1 MPFRFFLIVI
11 LFPILGFSQSVT
23 VGSGSFGGTNVYG
36 PMHSTNNYDTAFSR
50 HAYIYPASVLSGLK
64 HGDTISTLEFYAEA
78 DLPMTGSPNFKIY
91 LKMVNNDTFPAT
103 NINWTNESK
112 SSGMILVYDANPVSI
127 MDGSNGFK
135 NFIFN
140 VNKFKFDTTAGRN
153 LEVLF
158 SYSQTTKQ
166 PSSTNWVYE
175 SNFTVS
181 AFRSRNEGKF
191 IYGSGK
197 FSDTTRYSDIR
208 KPYIRINFPRYKNN
222 LNLIMTYC
230 LGKVPLLAGVNDS
243 IKVLLGNHGKEK
255 VTNAKLYLQIA
266 GANKHIDSIS
276 ITNIKPW
283 IDQIYSFSNFK
294 PDSSG
299 TDNIFIS
306 LSKDDFNNDNYD
318 TLKREINYNVFSHA
332 DPFKGNAGGIGFS
345 GSTGDF
351 VAKFFADTGVY
362 INQVSVDFSG
372 SGRGFR
378 VGIWDDDAT
387 GGFPGKVLFMSDSF
401 TSKGG
406 TYILPVLPR
415 VKISGGFYVGIRQN
429 TTSNVAFSFQDE
441 DPIRPGAFYFTSPMG
456 NTDWTPFSPGFP
468 YKFNIQPRIQV
479 ANDVAPLTII
489 FPSANQDIEYSVKDS
504 IGPRATIVNYGFK
517 DQTTAFEVEC
527 EIINA
532 FSIVEYKSTKKITL
546 NAGQTK
552 TVYFDTAYQLYNLG
566 DHKIRVTTK
575 LASDNIIDNN
585 SLEHQ
590 FKISVKNDIGADFMY
605 MPDEGTLFEYKK
617 DTITP
622 TVRIVNY
629 GTIDKNNF
637 KVTFRIRDG
646 NSIIHTE
653 SFTKSLAGGK
663 QQIITFSKYVP
674 VTIGNYIAECFTTL
688 KDSIPFND
696 TVRHNVVFQKSND
709 VSPKKILIP
718 LPTVIYTMGGFFFP
732 KLTVIN
738 YGSKTQDT
746 AFKVQ
751 MYVYDTKGKQF
762 FYDSLFTTLGG
773 FSETDVTFKRM
784 NIPNTFGK
792 YKVFFKTALV
802 GDQEPNN
809 DTLTGFFTVIPNRDI
824 GVTKLLV
831 PALDSIMSAELLP
844 FKPSVK
850 IKNYGSLTLTNPGPT
865 IIKIY
870 KNAALV
876 YQDSIFATGNISY
889 NSIFNLTFNKNF
901 TNTALGDYTILS
913 YTRLIGD
920 LIPANDT
927 LKSKFRITRNHDLA
941 IDTISNFNN
950 GQIFTYDKSYFLP
963 QLLVKNYGSKAYPQT
978 YKVQLDLYKNQNLFK
993 SIIRSFDSLAKSAT
1007 NSWFQD
1013 SLINLKQT
1021 GDFKLCAKIIASLD
1035 QNNVNDSFCWNF
1047 SIVKP
1052 NDLAV
1057 DSIIFPDKY
1066 NYCYNNITYQPRFK
1080 ATNLGSSPIVNTLVQ
1095 FRIYQTTNVYWE
1107 STRFINLVPSESVWI
1122 KLDSTLRFDF
1132 TGVTWA
1138 RAVGNLFNDNDKAND
1153 TLIRVF
1159 NVASESDV
1167 KPFKKS
1173 KVAIYPNP
1181 TTGQLVITFNE
1192 NAKQQLSI
1200 WNTAGQKVY
1209 ETTYKSDYNIL
1220 KLDLKEQMGLTKG
1233 IYFIRLQNSTDN
1245 QLFKLVL
1252 Y

>member
-1 MPFRFFLIVI
+1 MPSRFFLIVL

-23 VGSGSFGGTNVYG
+23 IGSGSYGGTNVYG
-36 PMHSTNNYDTAFSR
+36 PMLSTSNYDTAFSR
-50 HAYIYPASVLSGLK
+50 HAYIYPASVLTGLK

-78 DLPMTGSPNFKIY
+78 DLPMTGNPNFKIY
-91 LKMVNNDTFPAT
+91 LKMVKNDTFPAT
-103 NINWTNESK
+103 NINWTKESK
-112 SSGMILVYDANPVSI
+112 SSGMVLVYDANPISI
-127 MDGSNGFK
+127 MDGNTGFK

-140 VNKFKFDTTAGRN
+140 VNKFKFDTTNGSN

-158 SYSQTTKQ
+158 SYNQSARQ

-175 SNFTVS
+175 NNYTVS
-181 AFRSRNEGKF
+181 AFKSRNEGKF
-191 IYGSGK
+191 TYGNGK
-197 FSDTTRYSDIR
+197 FSDTTRYSDVR
-208 KPYIRINFPRYKNN
+208 KPYVRINFPRYRNN
-222 LNLIMTYC
+222 LDLIITYC
-230 LGKVPLLAGVNDS
+230 LGKVPLLAGVKDS
-243 IKVLLGNHGKEK
+243 IKVLLGNHGKNE
-255 VTNAKLYLQIA
+255 VTKAKLYLEIT
-266 GANKHIDSIS
+266 GANKHKDSIS

-283 IDQIYSFSNFK
+283 VDKIYAFSNFK

-306 LSKDDFNNDNYD
+306 LSKDDFNGDNYD
-318 TLKREINYNVFSHA
+318 TLKREINYNVFSHV

-351 VAKFFADTGVY
+351 VAKFFADTGIY

-378 VGIWDDDAT
+378 VGIWDDDAK

-415 VKISGGFYVGIRQN
+415 VKVNGGFYVGIRQN
-429 TTSNVAFSFQDE
+429 TNTNVAFSFQDE
-441 DPIRPGAFYFTSPMG
+441 DPVRPGAFYFTSPMG
-456 NTDWTPFSPGFP
+456 NTSWTPFSPGFP

-479 ANDVAPLTII
+479 ANDVAPLAII
-489 FPSANQDIEYSVKDS
+489 FPTANQDIEYSKFDS
-504 IGPRATIVNYGFK
+504 LGPQATIVNYGFK
-517 DQTTAFEVEC
+517 DQSTAFEVEC
-527 EIINA
+527 EITNA
-532 FSIVEYKSTKKITL
+532 FSVVEYKSTKKITL
-546 NAGQTK
+546 KAGQTK
-552 TVYFDTAYQLYNLG
+552 TIFFDTAFRLYNLG
-566 DHKIRVTTK
+566 DHKIKVTTK
-575 LASDNIIDNN
+575 LATDNVVDNN

-590 FKISVKNDIGADFMY
+590 FKISVKNDIGVDFMY
-605 MPDEGTLFEYKK
+605 MPDEGAIFEYKK
-617 DTITP
+617 DTIIP

-637 KVTFRIRDG
+637 KVTFIIRDG
-646 NSIIHTE
+646 KTIIHSETT
-653 SFTKSLAGGK
+653 TKSLTAGN
-663 QQIITFSKYVP
+663 QQIMTFSKFVP
-674 VTIGNYIAECFTTL
+674 LTSGNYIAECFTTL

-696 TVRHNVVFQKSND
+696 TVRHNIVFQKSND
-709 VSPKKILIP
+709 VSPKRILVP
-718 LPTVIYTMGGFFFP
+718 LSNTIYTMGGFFFP

-751 MYVYDTKGKQF
+751 VYVYDNKGKQF
-762 FYDSLFTTLGG
+762 FYDSLFTPLGG
-773 FSETDVTFKRM
+773 YSETDVIFKRA
-784 NIPNTFGK
+784 NIPNAFGK
-792 YKVFFKTALV
+792 YKVFFKTALE
-802 GDQEPNN
+802 GDQERNN

-824 GVTKLLV
+824 GVSKLLI
-831 PALDSIMSAELLP
+831 PALDSVMLVELLP

-850 IKNYGSLTLTNPGPT
+850 IKNYGSLTLANPGPT

-870 KNAALV
+870 KNATLV
-876 YQDSIFATGNISY
+876 YKDSLISTGNLSY
-889 NSIFNLTFNKNF
+889 NSSFNLTFNKNF
-901 TNTALGDYTILS
+901 TTAAIGDYTVIS
-913 YTRLIGD
+913 YTKLSGD

-927 LKSKFRITRNHDLA
+927 LKSKFRITRYYDLA
-941 IDTISNFNN
+941 LDTISNFNN
-950 GQIFTYDKSYFLP
+950 GQAFTYDKSYFLP
-963 QLLVKNYGSKAYPQT
+963 QLLVKNYGSKSYPQA
-978 YKVQLDLYKNQNLFK
+978 YKVQLNLYKNQSLLK
-993 SIIRSFDSLAKSAT
+993 TITRSFDSLAKSAT

-1021 GDFKLCAKIIASLD
+1021 GAFKLCAKIISALD
-1035 QNNVNDSFCWNF
+1035 QNNINDSFCWNF

-1052 NDLAV
+1052 NDLAL
-1057 DSIIFPDKY
+1057 DSIIFPDKI
-1066 NYCYNNITYQPRFK
+1066 NYCYNNITYQPQLK

-1132 TGVTWA
+1132 TGVAWA

-1159 NVASESDV
+1159 NVALESDV

-1173 KVAIYPNP
+1173 KVTIYPNP
-1181 TTGQLVITFNE
+1181 TTGRLVITFTE

-1200 WNTAGQKVY
+1200 WNTAGQKVF
-1209 ETTYKSDYNIL
+1209 ETTCKPDSNIL
-1220 KLDLKEQMGLTKG
+1220 ELDLKEELGLTKG
-1233 IYFIRLQNSTDN
+1233 IYFIRLQNSTTN